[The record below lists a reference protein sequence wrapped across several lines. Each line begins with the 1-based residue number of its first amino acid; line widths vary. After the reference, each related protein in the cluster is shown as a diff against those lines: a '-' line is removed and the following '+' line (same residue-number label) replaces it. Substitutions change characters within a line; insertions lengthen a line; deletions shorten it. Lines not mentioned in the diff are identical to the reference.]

1 MSPSITVIIPAFN
14 AETTIGAAI
23 SSVLNQT
30 DKPDE
35 VIVVDDGSTDKTTD
49 MVWKFGN
56 DVRLIHQKNQGAGAA
71 RQTGTAAAISDYIA
85 YLDADDWWPETKISK
100 YREIVETETIDFLL
114 SDFKRAI
121 HGESQNVLLP
131 LNSTFFPRAV
141 QFIKRSSTHSDVQNL
156 YKLESKDGLTLLLN
170 GFPVFPSTVLVK
182 RMVIK
187 EFGGWRAYRRSQDF
201 DIGLR
206 ICRGRPLH
214 YLDEMQAIIGLHA
227 GNDNEYDYVVKQ
239 TEGDI
244 KVLTDHFQN
253 ETSESY
259 RRQVS
264 RALSRKYCGLGY
276 AHRMNGCYS
285 LARLNYAQGLKWKG
299 KKIHAF
305 LRWVYLLTK

>member
-1 MSPSITVIIPAFN
+1 MRPSISVIIPAFN

-35 VIVVDDGSTDKTTD
+35 VIIVDDGSTDKTTD
-49 MVWKFGN
+49 IVYKYSN
-56 DVRLIHQKNQGAGAA
+56 DVKLIHQKNQGAGVA
-71 RQTGTAAAISDYIA
+71 RQTGTVAAISDYIA

-100 YREIVETETIDFLL
+100 YRGIIETEPIDFLL
-114 SDFKRAI
+114 SDFKRARLD
-121 HGESQNVLLP
+121 GSQNVFLP

-156 YKLESKDGLTLLLN
+156 YKLEPKDGLTLLLN
-170 GFPVFPSTVLVK
+170 GFPVFPSTVFVK

-187 EFGGWRAYRRSQDF
+187 ELGWGTYRRSEDF

-206 ICRGRPLH
+206 ICRGCPLH
-214 YLDEMQAIIGLHA
+214 YLDEMQAIVGLHA

-244 KVLTDHFQN
+244 KVLIDHFQN

-276 AHRMNGCYS
+276 AHRMHGRYS

>member
-1 MSPSITVIIPAFN
+1 MRPSITVIIPAFN

-35 VIVVDDGSTDKTTD
+35 LIVVDDGSTDKTTD
-49 MVWKFGN
+49 MVCEFGN
-56 DVRLIHQKNQGAGAA
+56 DVRLIHQENQGAGAA

-100 YREIVETETIDFLL
+100 YREIVETEPIDFLL

-141 QFIKRSSTHSDVQNL
+141 QFIKRNSIHSDVQNL

-244 KVLTDHFQN
+244 KVLTDHFQK

-259 RRQVS
+259 RRQIS
-264 RALSRKYCGLGY
+264 RALSRKYCSLGY
-276 AHRMNGCYS
+276 AHRINGCYS
-285 LARLNYAQGLKWKG
+285 SARLNYAQGLKWKG

>member
-1 MSPSITVIIPAFN
+1 
-14 AETTIGAAI
+14 
-23 SSVLNQT
+23 
-30 DKPDE
+30 
-35 VIVVDDGSTDKTTD
+35 
-49 MVWKFGN
+49 
-56 DVRLIHQKNQGAGAA
+56 
-71 RQTGTAAAISDYIA
+71 
-85 YLDADDWWPETKISK
+85 
-100 YREIVETETIDFLL
+100 
-114 SDFKRAI
+114 
-121 HGESQNVLLP
+121 
-131 LNSTFFPRAV
+131 
-141 QFIKRSSTHSDVQNL
+141 VQNL
-156 YKLESKDGLTLLLN
+156 YKLEPKDGLTLLLN
-170 GFPVFPSTVLVK
+170 GFPVFPSTVFVK

-187 EFGGWRAYRRSQDF
+187 ELGWGTYRRSEDF

-206 ICRGRPLH
+206 ICRGCPLH
-214 YLDEMQAIIGLHA
+214 NLDEMQAIVGLHA

-244 KVLTDHFQN
+244 KVLIDHFQN

-276 AHRMNGCYS
+276 AHRMHGRYS